1 MGGHLGVDLKAAV
14 VAMRL
19 STTLSFY
26 ISRQF
31 LLALAIVFGLFI
43 VTAFVADT
51 VELLRRGS
59 GKEAAAFTLLIEM
72 AVLRVPFMAQ
82 KVLPF
87 AALIGAILTL
97 TRLTRTQ
104 ELVVARA
111 AGVSVWQFLLP
122 ALAITF
128 LIGAFVVTAFNPFAS
143 AMVSRFEQ
151 MEARYIQGKSSLLAL
166 SDAGI
171 WLRQGDGLT
180 TDVVHASRMIKETLT
195 LHEVIIF
202 QFQGNDRFV
211 QRIDAAEA
219 TLGPGKWSLK
229 DAVITGPDR
238 PALILATHEV
248 PTDLTLEQIENS
260 FAPPETLSF
269 WALPSFIRAL
279 EESGFSG
286 VRHRLHW
293 HAIMAIP
300 LLLCA
305 MVLVGAT
312 FSLRLNRRGGIWL
325 LVLAGILT
333 GFLLY
338 FLSDLVL
345 ALGLSG
351 KIPAWLAAWAPA
363 GIFTLLGVASLF
375 HLEDG

>member
-1 MGGHLGVDLKAAV
+1 
-14 VAMRL
+14 MRL
-19 STTLSFY
+19 STTLSIY
-26 ISRQF
+26 MSRQF
-31 LLALAIVFGLFI
+31 LIGLVIVFGLFV
-43 VTAFVADT
+43 VTAFVFDT

-59 GKEAAAFTLLIEM
+59 GKEAAAFSILVEM

-87 AALIGAILTL
+87 AALVGAILCL

-143 AMVSRFEQ
+143 AMVARFDQ
-151 MEARYIQGKSSLLAL
+151 MEARYLQGKSSLLAV

-171 WLRQGDGLT
+171 WLRQGDGKT
-180 TDVVHASRMIKETLT
+180 TDVVHARRITKETLT
-195 LHEVIIF
+195 LHGVIIF
-202 QFQGNDRFV
+202 QFEGDDRFV
-211 QRIDAAEA
+211 QRIDASDA
-219 TLGPGKWSLK
+219 TLGHGQWQLTG
-229 DAVITGPDR
+229 AVITGPDR
-238 PALILATHEV
+238 PAEFHASYRV
-248 PTDLTLEQIENS
+248 PTDLTIEQIENS
-260 FAPPETLSF
+260 FAAPETLSF
-269 WALPSFIRAL
+269 WELPRFIRML
-279 EESGFSG
+279 EDSGFSA
-286 VRHRLHW
+286 VRHRLYW
-293 HAIMAIP
+293 HATMATP

-305 MVLVGAT
+305 MVLIGAT
-312 FSLRLNRRGGIWL
+312 FSLRLTRRGGIWL
-325 LVLAGILT
+325 LIVAGVLT
-333 GFLLY
+333 GFMLY

>member
-1 MGGHLGVDLKAAV
+1 
-14 VAMRL
+14 MRL
-19 STTLSFY
+19 SGTLSLY

-31 LLALAIVFGLFI
+31 LIGLGIVFSLFV
-43 VTAFVADT
+43 VTAFVFDT
-51 VELLRRGS
+51 LELLRRGS
-59 GKEAAAFTLLIEM
+59 GKETAAFSLLIEM
-72 AVLRVPFMAQ
+72 AVLRIPFMAQ

-87 AALIGAILTL
+87 AALVGAILCL

-104 ELVVARA
+104 ELIVARA

-122 ALAITF
+122 ALAIAF
-128 LIGAFVVTAFNPFAS
+128 MLGAFMITAFNPFAS
-143 AMVSRFEQ
+143 AMISRFEQ
-151 MEARYIQGKSSLLAL
+151 MEGLYLQGRSSLLEV

-171 WLRQGDGLT
+171 WLRESNGTT
-180 TDVVHASRMIKETLT
+180 TDVVHARRMAREALT
-195 LHEVIIF
+195 LHDVVIF
-202 QFQGNDRFV
+202 RFEGNDRFIR
-211 QRIDAAEA
+211 RIDASEA
-219 TLGPGKWSLK
+219 RLEK
-229 DAVITGPDR
+229 DRWDLTNALITAPDR
-238 PALILATHEV
+238 PAETYSLFQV
-248 PTDLTLEQIENS
+248 PTELTLEQIENS

-269 WALPSFIRAL
+269 WALPGFIRVL
-279 EESGFSG
+279 DESGFSS
-286 VRHRLHW
+286 VRHRLYW
-293 HAIMAIP
+293 HATIATP

-325 LVLAGILT
+325 LVVAGIIT

-338 FLSDLVL
+338 FVSDLVL

-363 GIFTLLGVASLF
+363 GIFSLLGVASLF

>member
-1 MGGHLGVDLKAAV
+1 
-14 VAMRL
+14 MRL
-19 STTLSFY
+19 SGTLSIY

-31 LLALAIVFGLFI
+31 LIGLGIVFGLFI
-43 VTAFVADT
+43 VTAFVFDT

-87 AALIGAILTL
+87 AALVGAILCL

-122 ALAITF
+122 ALAIA
-128 LIGAFVVTAFNPFAS
+128 LVIGAFVVTAFNPFAS

-151 MEARYIQGKSSLLAL
+151 MEARYLQGKSSLLAL

-171 WLRQGDGLT
+171 WLRQSNGVT
-180 TDVVHASRMIKETLT
+180 TDVVHARRMIRDTLT
-195 LHEVIIF
+195 LQDVVIF
-202 QFQGNDRFV
+202 RFKGDDSFV
-211 QRIDAAEA
+211 QRIDASEA
-219 TLGPGKWSLK
+219 RLGK
-229 DAVITGPDR
+229 DSWELSNGVITGPN
-238 PALILATHEV
+238 LAERFTSYRVSTE
-248 PTDLTLEQIENS
+248 LTLEQIENS

-269 WALPSFIRAL
+269 WALPGFIRVL
-279 EESGFSG
+279 EESGFSA

-293 HAIMAIP
+293 HATMATP

-312 FSLRLNRRGGIWL
+312 FSLRLTRRGGVWL
-325 LVLAGILT
+325 LVVAGVLT

-363 GIFTLLGVASLF
+363 GIFSLLGVASLF

>member
-1 MGGHLGVDLKAAV
+1 
-14 VAMRL
+14 MRL
-19 STTLSFY
+19 SGTLSLY

-31 LLALAIVFGLFI
+31 VIGLGIVFALFV
-43 VTAFVADT
+43 VTVFVFDT

-59 GKEAAAFTLLIEM
+59 GKEAATFSLLIEM
-72 AVLRVPFMAQ
+72 AVLRIPFMAQ

-87 AALIGAILTL
+87 AALIGAILCL

-104 ELVVARA
+104 ELIVARA

-122 ALAITF
+122 ALTIAL
-128 LIGAFVVTAFNPFAS
+128 LIGGFVVTAFNPFAS

-151 MEARYIQGKSSLLAL
+151 MEGRYLQGRSSLLAV

-171 WLRQGDGLT
+171 WLRQSNGT
-180 TDVVHASRMIKETLT
+180 MTDVVHARRMARDTLT
-195 LHEVIIF
+195 LHDVVIF
-202 QFQGNDRFV
+202 RYEGDDRFI
-211 QRIDAAEA
+211 QRIDASEA
-219 TLGPGKWSLK
+219 TLERDRWNLTN
-229 DAVITGPDR
+229 ALVTAPDR
-238 PALILATHEV
+238 PSETYAHYQIATE
-248 PTDLTLEQIENS
+248 LTLEQIENS

-269 WALPSFIRAL
+269 WALPGFIRVL
-279 EESGFSG
+279 DESGFSS
-286 VRHRLHW
+286 VRHRLYW
-293 HAIMAIP
+293 HATIATP

-305 MVLVGAT
+305 MVLIGAT
-312 FSLRLNRRGGIWL
+312 FSLRLTRRGGIWL
-325 LVLAGILT
+325 LVVAGILT

-363 GIFTLLGVASLF
+363 GIFSLLGVASLF

>member
-1 MGGHLGVDLKAAV
+1 
-14 VAMRL
+14 MRL
-19 STTLSFY
+19 SGTLSIY

-31 LLALAIVFGLFI
+31 VIRLGVVFGLFV
-43 VTAFVADT
+43 VTAFVFDT

-59 GKEAAAFTLLIEM
+59 GKEAASFTLLIEM

-87 AALIGAILTL
+87 AALVGAILCL

-122 ALAITF
+122 VLAIT
-128 LIGAFVVTAFNPFAS
+128 LVIGAFVVTAFNPFAS

-151 MEARYIQGKSSLLAL
+151 MEARYLQGKSSLLAL

-171 WLRQGDGLT
+171 WLRQSNGVT
-180 TDVVHASRMIKETLT
+180 TDVVHARRIIRETLT
-195 LHEVIIF
+195 LQDVVIF
-202 QFQGNDRFV
+202 RFKGDDSFV
-211 QRIDAAEA
+211 QRIDASEA
-219 TLGPGKWSLK
+219 TLGLDNWELSNG
-229 DAVITGPDR
+229 VITGPN
-238 PALILATHEV
+238 LAERFTRYQVSTE
-248 PTDLTLEQIENS
+248 LTLEQIENS

-269 WALPSFIRAL
+269 WALPGFIRVL
-279 EESGFSG
+279 EESGFSA
-286 VRHRLHW
+286 VRHRLYW
-293 HAIMAIP
+293 HATMATP

-312 FSLRLNRRGGIWL
+312 FSLRLTRRGGIWL
-325 LVLAGILT
+325 LVLAGVLS

-363 GIFTLLGVASLF
+363 GIFSLLGVASLF

>member
-1 MGGHLGVDLKAAV
+1 
-14 VAMRL
+14 MRL
-19 STTLSFY
+19 SPTLSIY
-26 ISRQF
+26 VSRQF
-31 LLALAIVFGLFI
+31 LFGLGMVFGLFV
-43 VTAFVADT
+43 VTAFIFDT

-59 GKEAAAFTLLIEM
+59 GAGREAATFTLLIEM

-87 AALIGAILTL
+87 AALIGAILAL

-104 ELVVARA
+104 ELVVTRA

-122 ALAITF
+122 ALTVAF
-128 LIGAFVVTAFNPFAS
+128 LLGVFVVTAFNPFAS
-143 AMVSRFEQ
+143 AMISRFEQ
-151 MEARYIQGKSSLLAL
+151 MDARYLQGKSSFLAD
-166 SDAGI
+166 SESGI
-171 WLRQGDGLT
+171 WLRQGDSQHPT
-180 TDVVHASRMIKETLT
+180 VVHARRLIKETLT
-195 LHEVIIF
+195 LRDVVIF
-202 QFQGNDRFV
+202 QFAENDRFV
-211 QRIDAAEA
+211 ARVDASEA
-219 TLGPGKWSLK
+219 KLASGYWQLEN
-229 DAVITGPDR
+229 ALVTGPDR
-238 PALILATHEV
+238 PAETFASYSV
-248 PTDLTLEQIENS
+248 ATDLTLEQIENS

-269 WALPSFIRAL
+269 WSLPSFIQVL
-279 EESGFSG
+279 EESGFSA

-293 HAIMAIP
+293 HATLAIP

-312 FSLRLNRRGGIWL
+312 FSLRLTRRGGIWL
-325 LVLAGILT
+325 LIVAGVLT

-338 FLSDLVL
+338 FVSDLVL

-351 KIPAWLAAWAPA
+351 KIPPWLAAWAPA

>member
-1 MGGHLGVDLKAAV
+1 
-14 VAMRL
+14 MRL
-19 STTLSFY
+19 SGTLSIY

-31 LLALAIVFGLFI
+31 LIGLGIVFGLFV
-43 VTAFVADT
+43 VTAFVFDT

-72 AVLRVPFMAQ
+72 ALLRIPFMAQ

-87 AALIGAILTL
+87 AALIGAILCL

-104 ELVVARA
+104 ELIVARA

-122 ALAITF
+122 ALAIA
-128 LIGAFVVTAFNPFAS
+128 LVIGAFVVTAFNPFAS

-151 MEARYIQGKSSLLAL
+151 MEARYLQGKSSLLTL

-171 WLRQGDGLT
+171 WLRQNGGTT
-180 TDVVHASRMIKETLT
+180 TDVVHARRMTRETLT
-195 LHEVIIF
+195 LHAVVIF
-202 QFQGNDRFV
+202 RFEANDRFV
-211 QRIDAAEA
+211 QRIDASEA
-219 TLGPGKWSLK
+219 TLEQDHWDLK
-229 DAVITGPDR
+229 NAIITGPDR
-238 PALILATHEV
+238 PAQSFAHYAV
-248 PTDLTLEQIENS
+248 STDLTLEQIENS

-269 WALPSFIRAL
+269 WALPGFIRVL
-279 EESGFSG
+279 EESGFSA

-293 HAIMAIP
+293 HATMAIP

-312 FSLRLNRRGGIWL
+312 FSLRLTRRGGIWL
-325 LVLAGILT
+325 LVVAGILT

-351 KIPAWLAAWAPA
+351 KIPTWLAAWAPA
-363 GIFTLLGVASLF
+363 GIFSLLGVASLF